1 MKAKFALTILI
12 ILPVATNVLPQTM
25 MNENGILEKY
35 QAMEKQTRPDAG
47 QIKKYNTPQ
56 IFSDGDSANF
66 ERSGTNKA
74 KAYANKVNQSN
85 DGASGNLKLFGYN
98 MFDTAPG
105 SFSPIMES
113 TPPPDYKLG
122 PGDKV
127 LINVWGRVDMQL
139 NLTVDREGKIFIPKV
154 GEIIAWGLAI
164 DNFEERVRKAMSKI
178 YSDFQLSVSLGKI
191 KQIKVFVYGELKKP
205 GGYTTS
211 SLSTLFNALYLA
223 GGPSSTGSLR
233 KIKHIRNNKVL
244 KVIDLY
250 RFLLEGD
257 NSDDSRL
264 ESGDVIFVPVVGPVV
279 SISGQV
285 KRPAKYELLGGE
297 NLQGILDIAGGATA
311 EAFLESIDIDR
322 IGENDNRIIKNVDLT
337 HKELDS
343 DVIRVRDGDRIYVPS
358 MFSARKNTVI
368 LSGHIKHPGVFG
380 LTDSMRIIDLLDT
393 GEQLISDS
401 YLKRANLFRTWPD
414 LTREILT
421 VNIDA
426 VLKGEM
432 STNYRLQEKDSL
444 VVYSQ
449 GQIKRAMTVTI
460 SGTIKRPGRYEYFS
474 NMRLSDLIF
483 LAGNPL
489 KQTYALRA
497 EIARLNPGKPANVFF
512 VNLDEALIN
521 KGGDAD
527 PLLKEDDNIYIRKIP
542 GWREIENVTIEGE
555 VKFPG
560 AYAVTEE
567 NKTLYDLIR
576 KSGGFTKDAFIEGIV
591 FNRGSISDN
600 IEKSQLRSILLSTE
614 ETILDSLNRPIP
626 KINTALD
633 LSRVNRIVIDIKKL
647 LNDPGAPDNIVL
659 RNGDY
664 IFVPEAPSGIQVLGA
679 VASSGTM
686 TFKAK
691 QKPEYFINKAG
702 GYTSNANKKEMRLV
716 KANGRIYS
724 RRKGFKRKVEPGDII
739 MVPFKINKERTWLKN
754 TVSIAGIIASIA
766 TTAIIMNRL

>member
-1 MKAKFALTILI
+1 
-12 ILPVATNVLPQTM
+12 
-25 MNENGILEKY
+25 
-35 QAMEKQTRPDAG
+35 
-47 QIKKYNTPQ
+47 
-56 IFSDGDSANF
+56 
-66 ERSGTNKA
+66 
-74 KAYANKVNQSN
+74 
-85 DGASGNLKLFGYN
+85 

-139 NLTVDREGKIFIPKV
+139 NLTIDREGKIFIPKV
-154 GEIIAWGLAI
+154 GEIIAWGLTI
-164 DNFEERVRKAMSKI
+164 DNFEKRIRKAMSKI

-211 SLSTLFNALYLA
+211 SLSTLFNVLYLA

-233 KIKHIRNNKVL
+233 GIKHIRNNKVL

-279 SISGQV
+279 SISGQI
-285 KRPAKYELLGGE
+285 KRPAKYELMGGE
-297 NLQGILDIAGGATA
+297 NLQDLIDVAGGATA

-322 IGENDNRIIKNVDLT
+322 IGENDSRIIKNVDLT
-337 HKELDS
+337 RKELES
-343 DVIRVRDGDRIYVPS
+343 DVITVRDGDRIYVPS
-358 MFSARKNTVI
+358 MFSARKNTVF
-368 LSGHIKHPGVFG
+368 LSGHVKHPGIYG
-380 LTDSMRIIDLLDT
+380 RTDSMRISDLLDT

-414 LTREILT
+414 LRREILT
-421 VNIDA
+421 VNIEA
-426 VLKGEM
+426 ILKGEM
-432 STNYRLQEKDSL
+432 STNYRLKEKDSL

-449 GQIKRAMTVTI
+449 DQIKRAMTVTI
-460 SGTIKRPGRYEYFS
+460 SGTVKNPGRYEYYS
-474 NMRLSDLIF
+474 NMRLSDLLF

-497 EIARLNPGKPANVFF
+497 EIARLNPGKPASVFF
-512 VNLDEALIN
+512 ANLDEALFN

-542 GWREIENVTIEGE
+542 GWKEIENVTIEGE

-560 AYAVTEE
+560 SYAVTEE

-576 KSGGFTKDAFIEGIV
+576 QSGGFTKDAFIEGIV
-591 FNRGSISDN
+591 FNRKSISDN
-600 IEKSQLRSILLSTE
+600 IERSQLQSILLSTE
-614 ETILDSLNRPIP
+614 ETVLDSLNRPVP
-626 KINTALD
+626 KINSQLE
-633 LSRVNRIVIDIKKL
+633 LSRVNRIVIDINKL
-647 LNDPGAPDNIVL
+647 LNDPSASDNIAL
-659 RNGDY
+659 RDGDH
-664 IFVPEAPSGIQVLGA
+664 ISVPEAPSGIQVLGA
-679 VASSGTM
+679 IASSGTI
-686 TFKAK
+686 TFKTK

-716 KANGRIYS
+716 KANGRIFS
-724 RRKGFKRKVEPGDII
+724 GRRGFKRKVEPGDII

-754 TVSIAGIIASIA
+754 TASIAGIIASIA
-766 TTAIIMNRL
+766 TTAIIMDRL